1 MKLLQAALWFLLAAF
16 LAITAWYIQDTGGNK
31 YIFAFCVVGAIVTG
45 CAGVFTIFDLLK
57 DLKIEYAMGIANA
70 ESITPESALAEAISQ
85 LNTEQTAILSRQ
97 IVGGIAI
104 VNPDA
109 RPVFAIRTPGEDCP
123 LEFAAEILSRVDGG
137 RLPAIRD
144 YSDGSHERE
153 WLQGLTALLV
163 HHGWARPA
171 VGNQAAVLTVPVGEV
186 AYHLGVEG

>member
-1 MKLLQAALWFLLAAF
+1 MKLLQAALCLSLALLFAVLAWHASETNIKAAVLCAGLALI
-16 LAITAWYIQDTGGNK
+16 LAI
-31 YIFAFCVVGAIVTG
+31 VGASLIADWIVER
-45 CAGVFTIFDLLK
+45 AD
-57 DLKIEYAMGIANA
+57 EHAMARALA

-97 IVGGIAI
+97 IIGGIAI

-123 LEFAAEILSRVDGG
+123 LEFAAEILSRVEGG
-137 RLPAIRD
+137 KLPAIRD

-171 VGNQAAVLTVPVGEV
+171 VGNQAAVLTVPVSEV